1 MVMANMIM
9 TMMAMM
15 RTMTHLLNGN
25 PAMIWLPQIAPDR
38 VAQALRVKQGALI
51 QSMEPDS
58 PAAKAGLLP
67 TRRGLSGVIAGD
79 AVVGING
86 RPITTS
92 GELGIAVDE
101 CSVGDEVDL
110 EVIRDGEKMRF
121 KVKLE
126 SA

>member
-1 MVMANMIM
+1 
-9 TMMAMM
+9 
-15 RTMTHLLNGN
+15 
-25 PAMIWLPQIAPDR
+25 
-38 VAQALRVKQGALI
+38 
-51 QSMEPDS
+51 MEPDS

-79 AVVGING
+79 AIVGING
-86 RPITTS
+86 RPIKTS

-101 CSVGDEVDL
+101 CAVGDEVEL
-110 EVIRDGEKMRF
+110 EALRDGEKMRF

>member
-1 MVMANMIM
+1 M
-9 TMMAMM
+9 
-15 RTMTHLLNGN
+15 L
-25 PAMIWLPQIAPDR
+25 LPQIAPDR
-38 VAQALRVKQGALI
+38 VALALRVKDGALI
-51 QSMEPDS
+51 QSMEADS

-79 AVVGING
+79 VIVALNG
-86 RPITTS
+86 RPIKTG

-101 CSVGDEVDL
+101 CSVGEEVEIEAL
-110 EVIRDGEKMRF
+110 RDGEKKSF